1 MPWFFRKSTET
12 LTALKEAEAFTAWF
26 RAKAGEEQVF
36 TDLLVGRTLAKIQ
49 QDQRDVRTAMRERG
63 WSARDY
69 VIWIASREAHA
80 LVLELSPHPSEAKA
94 LRRLFELCSVE
105 LLRSGFLT
113 KADLSE
119 DRAVLSQVAYNSASA
134 ALPLRSSYSV

>member
-1 MPWFFRKSTET
+1 MPWFLKQSPET
-12 LTALKEAEAFTAWF
+12 LAALKEAEAFAEWF
-26 RAKAGEEQVF
+26 RAKAGKEQDF
-36 TDLLVGRTLAKIQ
+36 ADLLVGRTMAKIQ
-49 QDQRDVRTAMRERG
+49 QDRRDVRTAMRERG

-80 LVLELSPHPSEAKA
+80 LVLEMSRHPGDALEA

-113 KADLSE
+113 RAELNE
-119 DRAVLSQVAYNSASA
+119 DRASLSQVRPMTA
-134 ALPLRSSYSV
+134 AHAMSVCPS